1 MRFFKLNAMVL
12 ALIFSLLIEGI
23 GLGVYRWASAFSP
36 DTFEDTLCD
45 LYVVVH
51 MPAWKLMQM
60 IYPQSQWP
68 SVGAS
73 ILFYIFALCECWLL
87 TFAAIW
93 MLRHF
98 YRNSDDKSR
107 AA

>member
-1 MRFFKLNAMVL
+1 MRFSKLNTMVL

-23 GLGVYRWASAFSP
+23 SLGVYRWASAFSP

-51 MPAWKLMQM
+51 MSAWKLMQM
-60 IYPQSQWP
+60 IFPQSQWP

-73 ILFYIFALCECWLL
+73 ISFYIFALCECWLL
-87 TFAAIW
+87 TFAVIW
-93 MLRHF
+93 ILRH
-98 YRNSDDKSR
+98 YCWRSDD
-107 AA
+107 